1 MRAGDTRILG
11 AEIKEIPEGEVIS
24 MRKVQRFGLGALLA
38 VATAVAPA
46 FAGNVTVG
54 RFYKDLA
61 QAKHLG
67 SVDGASAEASL
78 RGAGFNLPSLSLD
91 KGLTEGD
98 MTSISSALGLTVTTD
113 RPSQLIS
120 EAQLNTFMASFST
133 QIGSGLGK
141 TGVVPTPNAV
151 NGAKGKKKGHHKC
164 TSEPI

>member
-1 MRAGDTRILG
+1 
-11 AEIKEIPEGEVIS
+11 
-24 MRKVQRFGLGALLA
+24 MRKVQRFGLVALLA

-120 EAQLNTFMASFST
+120 EAQLNTFMASFGSQLSKLTAKGATFET
-133 QIGSGLGK
+133 QTLPPQSG
-141 TGVVPTPNAV
+141 
-151 NGAKGKKKGHHKC
+151 NGKGKKKGHHKC